1 MLFSNKE
8 NSKSVIFLTK
18 HIGDPDPLKIVNII
32 INSKLFYFHNRQ
44 RETLFK
50 EVCG

>member
-1 MLFSNKE
+1 MLLSNKE

-32 INSKLFYFHNRQ
+32 INSKLVLFPFSSIS
-44 RETLFK
+44 LFK